1 MTIKDI
7 LVHLDES
14 PQSETRMGIALEL
27 AKTHDARITA
37 NHTAVSQLVE
47 KPEEAMAV
55 PEKAFRERAAD
66 AGVDADFCGYFG
78 EPQTIMA
85 LHAQVSDIVIVGHSQ
100 GSSIAAPSSS

>member
-27 AKTHDARITA
+27 AKTHDARLTA
-37 NHTAVSQLVE
+37 NYTAVSQLADE
-47 KPEEAMAV
+47 TEDAMTAPEEA
-55 PEKAFRERAAD
+55 FREKTAD
-66 AGVDADFCGYFG
+66 ASVDADFCGYFG

-85 LHAQVSDIVIVGHSQ
+85 LHAQL
-100 GSSIAAPSSS
+100 